1 MPIELAE
8 VRRIAALAR
17 LDLDEATL
25 ARMSGQLARILE
37 YVVRLEEAGASD
49 CDNGESGA
57 EPFSIERLRE
67 DRPAPTLGADRATTG
82 APEAAL
88 GEFRVPRILAS
99 DAADG

>member
-1 MPIELAE
+1 MPIDLAE

-25 ARMSGQLARILE
+25 ARMSEQLGRILE

-49 CDNGESGA
+49 GENGESA
-57 EPFSIERLRE
+57 ADPRSIDRLRE
-67 DRPAPTLGADRATTG
+67 DRPAPALGADRATTG
-82 APEAAL
+82 APEAAE